1 VISLSVKGQQ
11 LAQDRFVVLAETI
24 GSDVAALRP
33 SGKFWALSDG
43 LHSMA
48 DGRFG
53 AKRKDMAA
61 RSRLPPKDLCEL
73 HSSATS

>member
-1 VISLSVKGQQ
+1 
-11 LAQDRFVVLAETI
+11 VLAETI
-24 GSDVAALRP
+24 GSDALRP
-33 SGKFWALSDG
+33 AGKFWALSDG

-61 RSRLPPKDLCEL
+61 RDLGCRRKILCEL